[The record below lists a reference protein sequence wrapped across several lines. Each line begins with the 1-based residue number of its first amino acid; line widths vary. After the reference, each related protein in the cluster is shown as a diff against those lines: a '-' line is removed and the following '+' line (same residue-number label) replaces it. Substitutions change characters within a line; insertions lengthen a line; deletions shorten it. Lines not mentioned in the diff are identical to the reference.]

1 MAKLLENTY
10 RHINIA
16 LVNEMAR
23 FCHELDID
31 LWDVIAAARSKPFGF
46 QAFYPGPGVGGHC
59 IPIDPNYLSY
69 QVQAKLGYPFR
80 FVELAQEINAGM
92 PAYVVRRIQDI
103 LNEQGKALRGAKVLL
118 LGVTYKPD
126 IADQRESPAKPIA
139 QQLID
144 KGADVTFHD
153 PHVRTWHL
161 GGASL
166 DAVPGLDDAIDGA
179 DVCVLLQNHAAY
191 DIDALSR
198 RASRFFDT
206 RGVTTDDKAVRL

>member
-1 MAKLLENTY
+1 
-10 RHINIA
+10 
-16 LVNEMAR
+16 
-23 FCHELDID
+23 
-31 LWDVIAAARSKPFGF
+31 
-46 QAFYPGPGVGGHC
+46 
-59 IPIDPNYLSY
+59 
-69 QVQAKLGYPFR
+69 

-166 DAVPGLDDAIDGA
+166 DAVPDLDDAIDGA